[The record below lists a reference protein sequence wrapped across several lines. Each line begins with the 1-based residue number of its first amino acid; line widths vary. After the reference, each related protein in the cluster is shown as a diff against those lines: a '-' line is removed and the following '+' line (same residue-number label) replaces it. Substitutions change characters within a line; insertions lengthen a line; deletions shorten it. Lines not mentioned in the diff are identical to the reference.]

1 MASIQGLVLEGLI
14 KSLPKRSPEANKG
27 SFGRI
32 LVVGGDVGMSG
43 AVHMAGEAALRVG
56 AGLVKI
62 ATHPQHAATL
72 NVARP
77 ELMVR
82 PVFIPD
88 ELTPLLDEA
97 THLILGPG
105 LGQTPWSEGLWSQ
118 ALRRNLPLLLDADG
132 LNLLAKQPRQ
142 SPDWILTPHPG
153 EAARLLNITPEAVQA
168 DRSAAIRA
176 LQKKY
181 QGIVVLK
188 GHHTLICDGGEMLY
202 QCDQGNPG
210 MATAGMGD
218 ILSGVIGGL
227 MPQCDSLL
235 TAACLGVCL
244 HAAAGDL
251 AATSGERGL
260 IATDLYP
267 FLQKLL
273 G

>member
-1 MASIQGLVLEGLI
+1 MASNQGLVLKGLL

-32 LVVGGDVGMSG
+32 LVVGGDIGMSG
-43 AVHMAGEAALRVG
+43 AVRMAGEAALRVG

-82 PVFIPD
+82 PVFTPE
-88 ELTPLLDEA
+88 ELIPLLEEA
-97 THLILGPG
+97 THLIVGPG
-105 LGQTPWSEGLWSQ
+105 LGQTEWAHGLWTQ
-118 ALRRNLPLLLDADG
+118 ALSTDKPLLLDADG
-132 LNLLAKQPRQ
+132 LNLLAEQPRQ
-142 SPDWILTPHPG
+142 HPHWILTPHPG
-153 EAARLLNITPEAVQA
+153 EAARLLKTTPEAIQA
-168 DRSAAIRA
+168 DRPGAIRA
-176 LQKKY
+176 LQKQY
-181 QGIVVLK
+181 QGIIVLK
-188 GHHTLICDGGEMLY
+188 GHHTLVCDGGDVLY
-202 QCDQGNPG
+202 ECEQGNPG

-235 TAACLGVCL
+235 SAACLGVCL

-260 IATDLYP
+260 IATDLLP